1 MFSRRVA
8 GVDGEMQPGASH
20 PRGTSHSQLHGRHH
34 DGGFGIQSP
43 DRRRELGGAGPD
55 AKDPPH
61 VSRTSVWFMA
71 LLYFN
76 LQRWLLA
83 VLFDE
88 VARVD

>member
-1 MFSRRVA
+1 MTVA
-8 GVDGEMQPGASH
+8 
-20 PRGTSHSQLHGRHH
+20 TSL
-34 DGGFGIQSP
+34 
-43 DRRRELGGAGPD
+43 AGPVLTD
-55 AKDPPH
+55 H

>member
-1 MFSRRVA
+1 LAVVAARTYEQMFGAEEQDPQRGAKLLKKREIRSRPA
-8 GVDGEMQPGASH
+8 
-20 PRGTSHSQLHGRHH
+20 
-34 DGGFGIQSP
+34 
-43 DRRRELGGAGPD
+43 
-55 AKDPPH
+55 
-61 VSRTSVWFMA
+61 SRTSVWFMA